1 MTVAALQIKFS
12 SSDIRLRQTVEAD
25 SQQIWAWRNDPEV
38 RAISFSLGVIDW
50 NSHEQWI
57 RNKLADPGCLWLIAD
72 HAELGRIGHIR
83 FDVLGNQQAL
93 VAITVTANLRG
104 RGIGKLLIG
113 LGVREAF
120 AKLPI
125 ERIVAQIKPHNVA
138 SETAFRQL
146 GFRPIAPTTINGC
159 VAHQLILDRVEA
171 DSMVF

>member
-1 MTVAALQIKFS
+1 MTVAALQNKFTS
-12 SSDIRLRQTVEAD
+12 AEISLRQTVEAD

-57 RNKLADPGCLWLIAD
+57 RNKLADSGCLWLIAE
-72 HAELGRIGHIR
+72 HSELGTIGHIR
-83 FDVLGNQQAL
+83 FELMGDRQSL
-93 VAITVTANLRG
+93 VAVTIAANLRG
-104 RGIGKLLIG
+104 RGIGKILIG
-113 LGVREAF
+113 MGVKEAF

-125 ERIVAQIKPHNVA
+125 DRILAQIKPHNVA

-159 VAHQLILDRVEA
+159 VARQLVLDRTEA
-171 DSMVF
+171 NSMVF